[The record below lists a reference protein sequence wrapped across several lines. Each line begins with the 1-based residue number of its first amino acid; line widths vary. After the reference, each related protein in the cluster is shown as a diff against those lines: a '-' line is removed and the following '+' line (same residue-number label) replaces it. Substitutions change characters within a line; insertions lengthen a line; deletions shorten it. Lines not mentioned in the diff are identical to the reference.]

1 MDEPGTLKLLCDL
14 NDSILPSQYNDLVRG
29 RPSDLPGEHRLLWAV
44 LEMAVRS
51 YVANL
56 RCATVDQRQEFQEVS
71 RWFLAE
77 PDPTQGLFAFRT
89 ICEFLDIDSAR
100 LVRGLESISA
110 GKLPKRLHRTWI
122 SRPSRRRRL
131 AA

>member
-1 MDEPGTLKLLCDL
+1 MDEPGTLELLCDL

-29 RPSDLPGEHRLLWAV
+29 RPSALPGEHRLLWAV

-51 YVANL
+51 YVAN
-56 RCATVDQRQEFQEVS
+56 VS
-71 RWFLAE
+71 RSTVNQRREFAEVRSWFLAE

-89 ICEFLDIDSAR
+89 ICEFLDIDSGR
-100 LVRGLESISA
+100 LVRGLELISA